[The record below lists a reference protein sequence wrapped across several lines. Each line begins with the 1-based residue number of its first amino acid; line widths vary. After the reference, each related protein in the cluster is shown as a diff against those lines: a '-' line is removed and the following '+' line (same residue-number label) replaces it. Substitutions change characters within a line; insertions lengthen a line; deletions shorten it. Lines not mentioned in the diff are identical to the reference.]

1 MIVTL
6 TPNPSVDRTLEV
18 SNLRFGE
25 INRAGHVTIDAG
37 GKGINIAR
45 ALAASNLPTRAVLP
59 VGGVEGGEIARLL
72 ATDGVETVLVPI
84 AESIRMNISIVE
96 PGGIVTKVNEPG
108 PYLLPEEEKSLLQA
122 TVDAA
127 IGSSWL
133 VLSGTLPRGVGADF
147 YSRIIG
153 RVRDTGVKIAVDTSG
168 EALDKALIAQPDLV
182 KPNLAEMEEL
192 LGGRILTL
200 KDVVNGGQLIMEK
213 GARAVLITLGSD
225 GAVFM
230 NQSTILYG
238 EVRPSRVESAVGAG
252 DALLAGFL
260 STEANERAKFKEG
273 LAWAAAAIALPGTKL
288 PKANQI
294 SRSAVYIH
302 DRIDL
307 AKQMTKKSRR

>member
-25 INRAGHVTIDAG
+25 INRARHVTIDAG

-45 ALAASNLPTRAVLP
+45 ALAASNLPTKAILP

-72 ATDGVETVLVPI
+72 ADDGVETVLVPI

-96 PGGIVTKVNEPG
+96 PGGIVTKINEPG
-108 PYLLPEEEKSLLQA
+108 PYLVVEEERALLEA
-122 TVDAA
+122 TVSAA
-127 IGSSWL
+127 DSTSWL
-133 VLSGTLPRGVGADF
+133 VLSGTIPRGVGADF
-147 YSRIIG
+147 YSRIID

-168 EALDKALIAQPDLV
+168 EALEKALIAQPNLV

-200 KDVVNGGQLIMEK
+200 KDVVNGGQSIMEK
-213 GARAVLITLGSD
+213 GAQAVLITMGSD
-225 GAVFM
+225 GALFM
-230 NQSTILYG
+230 NQSTIIYG
-238 EVRPSRVESAVGAG
+238 EVRPIRVESAVGAG

-260 STEANERAKFKEG
+260 STEANERAKFTEG
-273 LAWAAAAIALPGTKL
+273 LAWAAATIALPGTKL

-294 SRSAVYIH
+294 SRSSVYIH

-307 AKQMTKKSRR
+307 ARPMARKGRR

>member
-18 SNLRFGE
+18 SNLRLGE
-25 INRAGHVTIDAG
+25 INRAAHVTIDAG

-45 ALAASNLPTRAVLP
+45 ALAASNRPTKAVLP
-59 VGGVEGGEIARLL
+59 VGGVEGGEISRLL
-72 ATDGVETVLVPI
+72 AADGVETVLVPI

-108 PYLLPEEEKSLLQA
+108 PYLIVEEEKALLEA
-122 TVDAA
+122 TVEAA
-127 IGSSWL
+127 EGSSWL
-133 VLSGTLPRGVGADF
+133 VLSGTIPRGVGADF
-147 YSRIIG
+147 YSRVID

-182 KPNLAEMEEL
+182 KPNLLEMEEL

-200 KDVVNGGQLIMEK
+200 KDVINGGQIMMEK
-213 GARAVLITLGSD
+213 GARAVLVTMGGD

-230 NQSTILYG
+230 NRSTIIYG
-238 EVRPSRVESAVGAG
+238 EVRPIRIESAIGAG

-260 STEANERAKFKEG
+260 STESDERVKFTEG
-273 LAWAAAAIALPGTKL
+273 LAWAAATIALPGTKL

-294 SRSAVYIH
+294 NKSSVYIH

-307 AKQMTKKSRR
+307 AKPIAKRGRR